1 MFVSGKRSLKWQLE
15 RDHQVWSIKRDYILL
30 PKLKAKPGPLHNV
43 SFFFVK
49 FCLSLKWIIWFQFK
63 NTVDTT
69 KKLCHTRKKDESNWN
84 LKFLFYCLVLLHFPK
99 CFLPVQT
106 LIDILYRNKR
116 WFPFS
121 KFDFCAGT
129 KVYEDALNM
138 IKFLDLHN
146 EK

>member
-1 MFVSGKRSLKWQLE
+1 MTTRKGSSGLE
-15 RDHQVWSIKRDYILL
+15 HQKILLL
-30 PKLKAKPGPLHNV
+30 PKPKAKPGPLHNV
-43 SFFFVK
+43 SFFSVK
-49 FCLSLKWIIWFQFK
+49 ICLNLKWIIWFQFK
-63 NTVDTT
+63 KGLLILQKNSVICIPE
-69 KKLCHTRKKDESNWN
+69 KKKDESNWN

-146 EK
+146 EKWFFRPS